1 MTIKKDISRR
11 KFLKR
16 SSQLS
21 LASMAAAQGLG
32 LTGLLNAS
40 QAMADTGDYRALV
53 FIMLE
58 GGNDS
63 FNMLLPSGASPLR
76 TNYEQGRGIVSL
88 PNDQLHELNLAS
100 PARVY
105 GNTQTNG
112 FAMHPQCGQLAE
124 LFNQRDMSMI
134 CNVGNLIKPITRQQ
148 WRDGTAQV
156 PPRLFSHSDQQRQ
169 TQSQPEDPFL
179 FGWGGRMAEMITSH
193 NIDASVSPLIS
204 MAGLNSFQVTRD
216 SQINTYVMGNDGAVS
231 LYGFNGSRR
240 QMMEASMQGVN
251 SNSHLMEQKYR
262 DVFDSARQG
271 QLVVGA
277 AFDLAEAT
285 GVDYD
290 AVFEAAGATNSN
302 FTRRLKTIAKMIAGR
317 AAISNSRPIYFVEL
331 GGFDNHQNLL
341 SDHSQQMAELNAGL
355 KGFRDVLE
363 AQGDFDKTLSYVT
376 SEFARTFTANG
387 EDNEAGT
394 DHGWGG
400 HAMVMGGMI
409 NGGQL
414 FGEHPDLLLEGDLD
428 TDRGSWIPTTATTQV
443 SGVIANWMGVAENNL
458 TELFPSL
465 ENFSSPFDEV
475 SNLGFIAE
483 GVNS

>member
-1 MTIKKDISRR
+1 MTVKQGISRR

-21 LASMAAAQGLG
+21 LASVAAAQGLG

-40 QAMADTGDYRALV
+40 HAMAGSGDFRALV

-88 PNDQLHELNLAS
+88 PSQELHELNLAS
-100 PARVY
+100 PAKVY
-105 GNTQTNG
+105 GNLQSNG
-112 FAMHPQCGQLAE
+112 FGMHPQCAQLAE
-124 LFNQRDMSMI
+124 LFNNRELSLI
-134 CNVGNLIKPITRQQ
+134 CNLGNLIQPVNRQQ
-148 WRDGTAQV
+148 WHQGTAKV

-179 FGWGGRMAEMITSH
+179 FGWGGRMAEMIASR

-204 MAGLNSFQVTRD
+204 LAGLNSFQVTRD
-216 SQINTYVMGNDGAVS
+216 SLINTYVMGSDGTVS
-231 LYGFNGSRR
+231 LYGFNGSRQ
-240 QMMEASMQGVN
+240 QMIEASMLGVT
-251 SNSHLMEQKYR
+251 SESHLMEQKYR
-262 DVFDSARQG
+262 DVFASARQA
-271 QLVVGA
+271 QLVVRA
-277 AFDLAEAT
+277 AYDLAEAT

-290 AVFEAAGATNSN
+290 AVFEAAGATNTQ

-317 AAISNSRPIYFVEL
+317 AATSNSRPVYFIKL
-331 GGFDNHQNLL
+331 DGFDNHQNLL
-341 SDHSQQMAELNAGL
+341 WDHSQRMAELSSAL
-355 KGFRDVLE
+355 QGFRDVLV

-387 EDNEAGT
+387 EDSEAGT

-400 HAMVMGGMI
+400 HAIVMGDMI
-409 NGGQL
+409 NGGRL
-414 FGEHPDLLLEGDLD
+414 FGEHPDLQLDGDLD
-428 TDRGSWIPTTATTQV
+428 TFRGCWIPTTANTQV
-443 SGVIANWMGVAENNL
+443 SGVIANWMGVADNQL

-465 ENFSSPFDEV
+465 DNFPSPFDPA
-475 SNLGFIAE
+475 SNLDFIAT